1 MSAHRARHRAPA
13 GSPPAG
19 TQRSARE
26 LIDTLGCA
34 DRDRTGGRA
43 TRRQR
48 ADETPTVFVGEQSRH
63 RSPQVAGGSGRLPL
77 PRSPLARQSTI
88 TMLAVSAVGA
98 GAAMTGQFP
107 AIAGHDDTASQDTV
121 QPAAAYDDILVP
133 SASARD
139 TGRPDAAAAMIMATA
154 PAERPTERPAMMS
167 APASSKSAAVLN
179 EDTHQADARDI
190 AALARSVDMERS
202 VATSRRSSALPASGP
217 SGGSSALSA
226 VGLGGGGPL
235 GAAPGAML
243 RTTAMNAALSKI
255 GVPYVW
261 GAVGPRAFD
270 CSGLVMWAF
279 KRVGISLPR
288 TSAAQ
293 SRVGAPVAKGDLRPG
308 DLVFFY
314 SPVSHVGMYV
324 GNGMVV
330 HASEPGH
337 PVKVTTLAHAGPFHN
352 ARRLAT

>member
-19 TQRSARE
+19 MQRSARE
-26 LIDTLGCA
+26 LIDTLGA
-34 DRDRTGGRA
+34 DDRDRGRG
-43 TRRQR
+43 TRQR
-48 ADETPTVFVGEQSRH
+48 VDEETGVLAEQHRH
-63 RSPQVAGGSGRLPL
+63 RVPSATGNAGRLPI
-77 PRSPLARQSTI
+77 PRSPMARQSTI

-98 GAAMTGQFP
+98 GAAAMTGQFP
-107 AIAGHDDTASQDTV
+107 AIPADDGAVHDAV
-121 QPAAAYDDILVP
+121 QPAAAYDDVLVADPGSP
-133 SASARD
+133 STARHADASA
-139 TGRPDAAAAMIMATA
+139 AMTMVSS
-154 PAERPTERPAMMS
+154 PTEKS
-167 APASSKSAAVLN
+167 AATSTRTSSHSSSAAVLS
-179 EDTHQADARDI
+179 EDTHQANARDI

-202 VATSRRSSALPASGP
+202 VATSGRSSMVPASGP

-226 VGLGGGGPL
+226 VGLGGGGGGPL
-235 GAAPGAML
+235 GAAPGAVR
-243 RTTAMNAALSKI
+243 RTSAMNAALSKI

-293 SRVGAPVAKGDLRPG
+293 SRVGAPVAKSDLRPG

-314 SPVSHVGMYV
+314 SPVSHVGMYI

-330 HASEPGH
+330 HASEPGQ
-337 PVKVTTLAHAGPFHN
+337 PVKVTSLAHAGPFHN

>member
-19 TQRSARE
+19 MQRSARE

-34 DRDRTGGRA
+34 DRNGGRGSH
-43 TRRQR
+43 RGR
-48 ADETPTVFVGEQSRH
+48 ADEAPTVLAAEQSRH
-63 RSPQVAGGSGRLPL
+63 RVPQGSSNTGGSRGLPI

-88 TMLAVSAVGA
+88 TTLADSAVGA

-107 AIAGHDDTASQDTV
+107 AISTHDDAAMQDAV
-121 QPAAAYDDILVP
+121 QPVAAYDDVLVADPGSPSTAKHTDAVAAMTMLP
-133 SASARD
+133 SATD
-139 TGRPDAAAAMIMATA
+139 
-154 PAERPTERPAMMS
+154 
-167 APASSKSAAVLN
+167 KSAVTSAHSGSSTASVLS
-179 EDTHQADARDI
+179 EDTHQANARDI

-202 VATSRRSSALPASGP
+202 MATSGPSSVVPESGP

-235 GAAPGAML
+235 GSAPGAML
-243 RTTAMNAALSKI
+243 RTSAMNAALSKI

-293 SRVGAPVAKGDLRPG
+293 SRVGVPVAKSDLRPG

-314 SPVSHVGMYV
+314 SPVSHVGMYI

-330 HASEPGH
+330 HASEPGQ